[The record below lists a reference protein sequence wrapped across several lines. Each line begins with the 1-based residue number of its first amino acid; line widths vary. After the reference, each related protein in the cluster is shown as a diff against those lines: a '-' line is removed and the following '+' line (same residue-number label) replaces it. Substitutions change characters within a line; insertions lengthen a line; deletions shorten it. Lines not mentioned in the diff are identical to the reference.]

1 MSEYFIHNYQK
12 VEYGLKLVEINKEL
26 KHATFESL
34 LNGAKQVRNYN
45 NLYAITPTKPHEA
58 LVQAGLTSSNGR

>member
-12 VEYGLKLVEINKEL
+12 VEYGLKLIEINKEL

-34 LNGAKQVRNYN
+34 LNGAK
-45 NLYAITPTKPHEA
+45 
-58 LVQAGLTSSNGR
+58 